1 MEHKFTENNKRKDGT
16 YEVEA
21 VCVDCKRTYTQYR
34 GRGHYYTSCF
44 NCREKREEKRR
55 DNLPWWVGF
64 AQH

>member
-1 MEHKFTENNKRKDGT
+1 MEYEYSENNKRKDGT

-34 GRGHYYTSCF
+34 GRGHYYISCF
-44 NCREKREEKRR
+44 SCREKREEKRR
-55 DNLPWWVGF
+55 DNLPWWSGF

>member
-34 GRGHYYTSCF
+34 IVGYYYTVCSFCL
-44 NCREKREEKRR
+44 EKKREERR
-55 DNLPWWVGF
+55 KNLPWWAGF

>member
-1 MEHKFTENNKRKDGT
+1 MEYEYSENNKRKDGT

-44 NCREKREEKRR
+44 SCREKREETRR
-55 DNLPWWVGF
+55 DNLPWWAGF